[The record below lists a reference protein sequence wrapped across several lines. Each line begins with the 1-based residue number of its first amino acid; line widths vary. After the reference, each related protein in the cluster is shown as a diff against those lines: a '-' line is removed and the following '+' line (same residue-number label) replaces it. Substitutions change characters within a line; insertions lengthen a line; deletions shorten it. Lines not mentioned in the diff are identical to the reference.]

1 MQLHLKKC
9 VKNIFLKFQISS
21 DCLWIPDCTNMGTI
35 LYILLCYHHDTIIKT
50 ILYVMETSLTLFC
63 SDQLQ
68 LLLWLLCLLMLLPFH
83 ASMHRFFIFL
93 IPVFSFPLPLGHFS
107 NFSSLVEAVSDTCYF
122 DPGGFA

>member
-83 ASMHRFFIFL
+83 ASMHRFLIFL
-93 IPVFSFPLPLGHFS
+93 IPVFSFLLIS
-107 NFSSLVEAVSDTCYF
+107 RSVLKLLKSQALWKQCQTLAILINC
-122 DPGGFA
+122 